1 MKEYKEKEIV
11 IMIPIYEDTRNLLRH
26 DSKKKAKECVLSLTL
41 ISLII
46 LIKIAKF
53 DKYQLCAGNMKIT
66 FHRLLILNMK
76 LIS

>member
-1 MKEYKEKEIV
+1 M
-11 IMIPIYEDTRNLLRH
+11 TGR
-26 DSKKKAKECVLSLTL
+26 KKAKECVLSLTL
-41 ISLII
+41 ILLII

-53 DKYQLCAGNMKIT
+53 DKYQLYAGNMKIT

>member
-1 MKEYKEKEIV
+1 MKTQGTNSD
-11 IMIPIYEDTRNLLRH
+11 MTGR
-26 DSKKKAKECVLSLTL
+26 KKAKECVLSLTL
-41 ISLII
+41 ILLII

-53 DKYQLCAGNMKIT
+53 DKYQLYAGNMKIT